1 MSVAPLLWRLPW
13 KDHEMSSQQD
23 AQAPGGLELAATQ
36 RDGQSPEE
44 LELTATSH
52 EGQAPVGLEL
62 AATGSAWAPFA
73 SRAFI
78 WMWLAMIVNSMGT
91 LIQNTAS
98 GWIMTEL
105 APSPIMVSLVQAA
118 AQLPVFLLALP
129 AGALADVVDRKRN
142 LMLTNMFMLAVAG
155 ALAIVSAL
163 GHVDATVLLVMTALL
178 AVGAALSNPAW
189 GASVQV
195 TVPRQDLPQ
204 ALVLNSVGFNV
215 TRVAGPA
222 VAGLILATAGA
233 TTAFA
238 ANAASF
244 AFVAV
249 VVASVLTF
257 PRARTSDVPPEP
269 LRSAMRI
276 GVAYSL
282 AEPVV
287 RSALVRSAA
296 FYGCGSAIWAL
307 LPLYVRQVLGLSSAS
322 FGAMMG
328 VIGAGAVLGA
338 LAMPRLRKL
347 FPRNNLIMLSG
358 VACGLAVIPLAVI
371 PSAMTAHAA
380 LLVFGIAWIVG
391 ATNLQATVQLAT
403 APWVRARVLAL
414 YQAVFNGGMGLGAI
428 LWGWLGDHMGLT
440 GTILA
445 AGVASC
451 VIALLTRAVELPAEI
466 SDPSAPAKPV
476 SRTLAVAEEMAPL
489 LYSAQHGL
497 VVAIS
502 YRIASAN
509 AAAFRA
515 AMADVRLSRIRDGAV
530 GCELSRDVS
539 DPTHWMETFRLRDW
553 HELQRAI
560 GRHNLADSEAVV
572 RARAYHIGAE
582 PPRLTLLLREHG
594 E

>member
-1 MSVAPLLWRLPW
+1 
-13 KDHEMSSQQD
+13 MSSQH
-23 AQAPGGLELAATQ
+23 
-36 RDGQSPEE
+36 DGPSPEE
-44 LELTATSH
+44 LELAATSSAD
-52 EGQAPVGLEL
+52 EQAPQALEL
-62 AATGSAWAPFA
+62 APTSSAWAPFA
-73 SRAFI
+73 SGAFL
-78 WMWLAMIVNSMGT
+78 WLWVANIVNSLGT
-91 LIQNTAS
+91 WIQNTAS
-98 GWIMTEL
+98 GWIMTDL

-129 AGALADVVDRKRN
+129 AGALADLMDRKRN

-155 ALAIVSAL
+155 ALAIIAAL

-178 AVGAALSNPAW
+178 AVGAALNNPAW
-189 GASVQV
+189 GASVQL
-195 TVPRQDLPQ
+195 TVPRQDLAQ
-204 ALVLNSVGFNV
+204 ALVLNSVGFNI
-215 TRVAGPA
+215 TRVVGPA
-222 VAGLILATAGA
+222 LAGLILATAGA
-233 TTAFA
+233 TIAFG

-244 AFVAV
+244 AFVVV
-249 VVASVLTF
+249 VVAFVLTF
-257 PRARTSDVPPEP
+257 PRTQTSIDVPREP
-269 LRSAMRI
+269 FRSAMRV

-322 FGAMMG
+322 FGVMMG

-338 LAMPRLRKL
+338 LAMPRLRKS

-358 VACGLAVIPLAVI
+358 ALCGLALIPLAVI
-371 PSAMTAHAA
+371 PSAATAHAA

-391 ATNLQATVQLAT
+391 ATNLQATVQLAA

-414 YQAVFNGGMGLGAI
+414 YQAVFNGAMGLGAI
-428 LWGWLGDHMGLT
+428 SWGWLGGHVGLT
-440 GTILA
+440 GAILA

-451 VIALLTRAVELPAEI
+451 VIAFLTRAVELPAEI

-476 SRTLAVAEEMAPL
+476 SRTLSVAEEMVPL
-489 LYSAQHGL
+489 LHSAQHGL
-497 VVAIS
+497 VVEIS
-502 YRIASAN
+502 YRIDSAN

-515 AMADVRLSRIRDGAV
+515 AMADVRLSRYRDGAL
-530 GCELSRDVS
+530 GCTLSRDVS
-539 DPTHWMETFRLRDW
+539 DPTRWVETFRLRDW

-560 GRHNLADSEAVV
+560 GRHNLADSEAVG
-572 RARAYHIGAE
+572 RARSYHVGAE
-582 PPRLTLLLREHG
+582 PPRLTLLLLQEHS

>member
-1 MSVAPLLWRLPW
+1 MSVTPLLWTLPW
-13 KDHEMSSQQD
+13 KDHEMSSQHD
-23 AQAPGGLELAATQ
+23 GQASDGLELAAASSDEQ
-36 RDGQSPEE
+36 APQA
-44 LELTATSH
+44 LELPTTS
-52 EGQAPVGLEL
+52 
-62 AATGSAWAPFA
+62 SAWAPFA
-73 SRAFI
+73 SRAFF
-78 WMWLAMIVNSMGT
+78 WLWLANIVNSLGT
-91 LIQNTAS
+91 WIQNTAS
-98 GWIMTEL
+98 GWIMTDL

-129 AGALADVVDRKRN
+129 AGALADVMDRKRN
-142 LMLTNMFMLAVAG
+142 LLLTNTFMLAVAG
-155 ALAIVSAL
+155 ALAIFAVL

-178 AVGAALSNPAW
+178 AVGAALSGPAW
-189 GASVQV
+189 GATVQL

-204 ALVLNSVGFNV
+204 ALVLNSVGFNIA
-215 TRVAGPA
+215 RVAGPA

-233 TTAFA
+233 TIAFG

-244 AFVAV
+244 AFVV
-249 VVASVLTF
+249 VVVGFVLTF
-257 PRARTSDVPPEP
+257 PRTQTSIDVPPEP
-269 LRSAMRI
+269 LRSAMRV

-322 FGAMMG
+322 FGVMMG

-338 LAMPRLRKL
+338 VGMPRLRKL

-358 VACGLAVIPLAVI
+358 VLCGLALIPLAVI
-371 PSAMTAHAA
+371 PSAVTAHVA
-380 LLVFGIAWIVG
+380 LLVFGVAWIVG
-391 ATNLQATVQLAT
+391 ATNLQATVQLAA

-414 YQAVFNGGMGLGAI
+414 YQAVFNGAMGLGAI
-428 LWGWLGDHMGLT
+428 GWGWLGDHVGLT

-445 AGVASC
+445 AGLASC

-466 SDPSAPAKPV
+466 SDPSAPARPV
-476 SRTLAVAEEMAPL
+476 GRTLSIAAEMAPL
-489 LYSAQHGL
+489 LQSAQHRL
-497 VVAIS
+497 LVAIS
-502 YRIASAN
+502 YHIDPAN

-515 AMADVRLSRIRDGAV
+515 AMADVRLSRYRDGAAR
-530 GCELSRDVS
+530 CELSRDVS
-539 DPTHWMETFRLRDW
+539 DATRWVETFSIRDW

-572 RARAYHIGAE
+572 RARSYHIGAE
-582 PPRLTLLLREHG
+582 PPRLTLLLQEHG